1 MENVFDLLD
10 KIFNLLKT
18 QNLEEIEIELKE
30 KNKKFKI
37 NLKRNYHTNFP
48 NVSFS
53 NPNFSDYSQ
62 VATLQQKQE
71 KYNQISQEHNAQ
83 ETSQKLDETKQET
96 NTNPLGNLVIKAPIS
111 GNFYLYP
118 FPGADPFI
126 QEGQQ
131 ISKGQ
136 IICII
141 ESMKVLNEIESPY
154 NGKVKKILV
163 ENSKFVKENDPL
175 IVLE

>member
-1 MENVFDLLD
+1 MENIFNLLD
-10 KIFNLLKT
+10 KIFNLIKT
-18 QNLEEIEIELKE
+18 KNLEEIEIELKE
-30 KNKKFKI
+30 EDKKFKI
-37 NLKRNYHTNFP
+37 NLKRNYNPSFTNFP
-48 NVSFS
+48 NF
-53 NPNFSDYSQ
+53 
-62 VATLQQKQE
+62 QQSITFPSSLSSYQE
-71 KYNQISQEHNAQ
+71 SISHQEYQTKEEYKEYNQNLKESNIQENVDF
-83 ETSQKLDETKQET
+83 S
-96 NTNPLGNLVIKAPIS
+96 GSLVVRAPIS

-131 ISKGQ
+131 IEKGQ

-175 IVLE
+175 VLLE

>member
-1 MENVFDLLD
+1 MENIFNLLD
-10 KIFNLLKT
+10 KIFNLVKI

-30 KNKKFKI
+30 KDKKFKI
-37 NLKRNYHTNFP
+37 NLKRNYYTDFSNVNFSNTNF
-48 NVSFS
+48 S
-53 NPNFSDYSQ
+53 NYFQ
-62 VATLQQKQE
+62 LATLQQEKE
-71 KYNQISQEHNAQ
+71 KYNQISQERNAQ
-83 ETSQKLDETKQET
+83 ETFQEFNETKQET
-96 NTNPLGNLVIKAPIS
+96 NIDILGNLVIKAPIS

-175 IVLE
+175 VILE